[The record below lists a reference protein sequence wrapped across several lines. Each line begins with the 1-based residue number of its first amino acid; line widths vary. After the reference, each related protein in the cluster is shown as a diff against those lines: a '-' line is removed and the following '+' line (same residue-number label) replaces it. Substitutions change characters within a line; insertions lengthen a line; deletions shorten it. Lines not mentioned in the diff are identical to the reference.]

1 MYNWWNNLFIA
12 RTTWFQVLSLHGT
25 SLVALGCHFSDILT
39 NNCKEGLDEID
50 WFCWS

>member
-1 MYNWWNNLFIA
+1 MISSFISS
-12 RTTWFQVLSLHGT
+12 WHIIGGSWLSL
-25 SLVALGCHFSDILT
+25 FSDILT